1 MQADIDQCVVF
12 AMLELRRLWRWFAL
26 EQGRVGGE
34 TNGLQRNTAGAE
46 VEPAVTVAVLIQLQG
61 KAPRRHILEDQ
72 LLAAALLHTQQR
84 LPVGLIGADQAQIQ
98 RRVALVVLHP
108 NQQIARL
115 GRQAAKQENHCTG
128 HAVFGYDLKKSLWH
142 NPPILQGF
150 ALKMRQV
157 LVVHFSQTGQLNRLV
172 QSVCAPLQASDGV
185 QLDFLA
191 LQPAQPFPFPWPF
204 LGFFR
209 IFPETVLMKPQP
221 LLPLAVDPDKRY
233 DLIILAYQVWFLSP
247 SLPCTSFLASP
258 EAARLLKG
266 TSVVTL
272 IGCRNMWLMAQE
284 KVKARLQALGAKLV
298 DNVVLTD
305 ACGTAASFLATPLWM
320 FTGRQ
325 KPYSWVP
332 RAGIDEAEIASASR
346 FGEAMARRLLA
357 DEQPI
362 EQPMLC
368 GLGAV
373 KVDEKLIASEKVG
386 NRSFTLWSRLLSAL
400 GPQQSRRRAVG
411 LVVYIVFLIC
421 LIITVVPI
429 TAVLK
434 KLLAPLS
441 KARIQRE
448 KAYFAGPSGE

>member
-1 MQADIDQCVVF
+1 M
-12 AMLELRRLWRWFAL
+12 
-26 EQGRVGGE
+26 
-34 TNGLQRNTAGAE
+34 
-46 VEPAVTVAVLIQLQG
+46 
-61 KAPRRHILEDQ
+61 RH
-72 LLAAALLHTQQR
+72 
-84 LPVGLIGADQAQIQ
+84 
-98 RRVALVVLHP
+98 
-108 NQQIARL
+108 
-115 GRQAAKQENHCTG
+115 
-128 HAVFGYDLKKSLWH
+128 
-142 NPPILQGF
+142 
-150 ALKMRQV
+150 V
-157 LVVHFSQTGQLNRLV
+157 LVVHFSQTGQLDRLA
-172 QSVCAPLQASDGV
+172 QSVCAPLRECDGIEV
-185 QLDFLA
+185 DFLA
-191 LQPAQPFPFPWPF
+191 LQPAEPFPFPWPF

-221 LLPLAVDPDKRY
+221 LLPLAVDADKRY
-233 DLIILAYQVWFLSP
+233 DLVILAYQVWFLSP

-266 TSVVTL
+266 TPVVTL

-284 KVKARLQALGAKLV
+284 KVKTRLHALGAKLV

-332 RAGIDEAEIASASR
+332 RAGIDERELAAASR
-346 FGEAMARRLLA
+346 FGDAMARRLLA
-357 DEQPI
+357 DQQPI
-362 EQPMLC
+362 DTPMLA

-400 GPQQSRRRAVG
+400 GPQQSRRRGAG
-411 LVVYIVFLIC
+411 LVLYIVFLIC
-421 LIITVVPI
+421 LILTVVPI
-429 TAVLK
+429 TALLK
-434 KLLAPLS
+434 KLLAPLF

>member
-1 MQADIDQCVVF
+1 
-12 AMLELRRLWRWFAL
+12 
-26 EQGRVGGE
+26 
-34 TNGLQRNTAGAE
+34 
-46 VEPAVTVAVLIQLQG
+46 
-61 KAPRRHILEDQ
+61 
-72 LLAAALLHTQQR
+72 
-84 LPVGLIGADQAQIQ
+84 
-98 RRVALVVLHP
+98 
-108 NQQIARL
+108 
-115 GRQAAKQENHCTG
+115 
-128 HAVFGYDLKKSLWH
+128 
-142 NPPILQGF
+142 
-150 ALKMRQV
+150 MRQV

-172 QSVCAPLQASDGV
+172 QSVCAPLHKCNDIEV
-185 QLDFLA
+185 DYLA

-221 LLPLAVDPDKRY
+221 LLPLDVDADKRY
-233 DLIILAYQVWFLSP
+233 DLVILAYQVWFLSP

-258 EAARLLKG
+258 EAARLLQD
-266 TSVVTL
+266 TPVVTL
-272 IGCRNMWLMAQE
+272 VGCRNMWLMAQE
-284 KVKARLQALGAKLV
+284 KVKARLQALGARLV

-332 RAGIDEAEIASASR
+332 RAGIDEAEIVAASR
-346 FGEAMARRLLA
+346 FGEAIAQRLQHNDL
-357 DEQPI
+357 PV
-362 EQPMLC
+362 EQPMLS

-400 GPQQSRRRAVG
+400 GPQQSRRRGVG

-421 LIITVVPI
+421 LIVTVVPV
-429 TAVLK
+429 TALLK
-434 KLLAPLS
+434 KLLAPLF